1 MPFINTL
8 RNILNPS
15 TYKVIIGRLDRIYI
29 GRYEVSFYLFL
40 RTFLRNFNRHE
51 ILTRAGDVA
60 FNLTLSVF
68 PAIIF
73 LLSLIPYVPIPDL
86 YDYILSLIGELAMFE
101 QVTATIEDLV
111 KSPRGDIL
119 SFGVLLALYLATNGM
134 ITIMK
139 AFNKIYQTHENR
151 SAIRMY
157 LVAFGLTIL
166 LALALFIS
174 IALLIVGQ
182 IFLSIL
188 AESEIFRSSWQVY
201 GIIVIRFVVIFALFI
216 FTIATI
222 YYLAPALHKRWRFFS
237 PGVFVASG
245 LIIAISYGFSFYVSN
260 FGTYNKLYGSVGA
273 MIAFMIWLN
282 VVAVVLLAGFEVN
295 ASLDQAIKR
304 TEGAKQ

>member
-1 MPFINTL
+1 MPFMTTV
-8 RNILNPS
+8 RNLLNPA

-29 GRYEVSFYLFL
+29 GRYEVSLYLFL

-68 PAIIF
+68 PALIF
-73 LLSLIPYVPIPDL
+73 LLALIPYIPIPDL

-101 QVTATIEDLV
+101 QVTSTIEDLV
-111 KSPRGDIL
+111 NRPRGDVL
-119 SFGVLLALYLATNGM
+119 SFGVLFALFLATNGM

-139 AFNKIYQTHENR
+139 AFNKIYQTHESR
-151 SAIRMY
+151 STVRMY
-157 LVAFGLTIL
+157 LIAFGLTIL
-166 LALALFIS
+166 LAFALFIS

-182 IFLSIL
+182 ILLSML
-188 AESEIFRSSWQVY
+188 AESDIFRSSWQVY
-201 GIIVIRFVVIFALFI
+201 GIITMRFVIIFALFI

-222 YYLAPALHKRWRFFS
+222 YYLAPALNKRWRFFS
-237 PGVFVASG
+237 PGVFIASG

-260 FGTYNKLYGSVGA
+260 FGTYNKLYGSVGT

-282 VVAVVLLAGFEVN
+282 VVGVVLLAGFEVN
-295 ASLDQAIKR
+295 ASLDQVIKR
-304 TEGAKQ
+304 TEGAQQ